1 MQEIVLR
8 FDLSNFGSEDLM
20 LGQWPPDKWIEL
32 WCGQISDFPIT
43 LNNFGIVFSIYYKLV
58 PCLTFCSGL

>member
-43 LNNFGIVFSIYYKLV
+43 LNNFGIVF
-58 PCLTFCSGL
+58 